1 MRRCELVKK
10 EKIAEVAAAGFE
22 WRRGYEW
29 GDADVKMAIR

>member
-1 MRRCELVKK
+1 
-10 EKIAEVAAAGFE
+10 VAAAGFE